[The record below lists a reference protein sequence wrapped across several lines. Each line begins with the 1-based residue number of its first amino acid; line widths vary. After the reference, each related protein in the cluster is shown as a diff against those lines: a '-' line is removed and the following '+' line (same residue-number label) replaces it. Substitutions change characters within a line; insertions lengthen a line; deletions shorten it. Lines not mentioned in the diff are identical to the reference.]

1 MIKTAIVL
9 NNYSL
14 LPLQA
19 LLQHLPD
26 NLVLSCL
33 LPLPLPTSAPLVD
46 PTGKYLIKFFP
57 FENQST

>member
-1 MIKTAIVL
+1 MIKTATVL

-26 NLVLSCL
+26 NLVLSCPS
-33 LPLPLPTSAPLVD
+33 PLPQPPSAPLVILI
-46 PTGKYLIKFFP
+46 GKYPVEFFP
-57 FENQST
+57 VETQPT